1 MAEGWIRDKHKGRGD
16 DRALGAKSAPDSL
29 GQGGFAGAKITTGDD
44 HVPTLE
50 QLRQP
55 RPQPYHGLAWSGP

>member
-1 MAEGWIRDKHKGRGD
+1 MRDKTNVGEMIGPSEPSP
-16 DRALGAKSAPDSL
+16 LPDPL
-29 GQGGFAGAKITTGDD
+29 CQRRFAGAKITTGDD

-55 RPQPYHGLAWSGP
+55 RPQSYHGPPWSGP